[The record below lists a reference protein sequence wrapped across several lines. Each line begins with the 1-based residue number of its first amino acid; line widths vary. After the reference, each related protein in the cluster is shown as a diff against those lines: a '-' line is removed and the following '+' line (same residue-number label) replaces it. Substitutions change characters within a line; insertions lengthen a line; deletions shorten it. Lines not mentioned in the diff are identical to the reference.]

1 MSTTPTFP
9 AVQDVNIEKDGI
21 KIRVDASHR
30 DKDLVKQV
38 PGARWDQKNRVWWT
52 WCTWSAC
59 AQLRA
64 IFGERLVIGPELM
77 AWSTE
82 EYTNRVQPCM
92 ELRDAEDTDLIPH
105 DWPLFPRQR
114 VGVAFLERARHA
126 ILGDEMGAGKTRQT
140 IFTLER
146 LDAYPAVI
154 VATKSAKPG
163 WRDEFAEMV
172 PHRKIVIVEGSAAQR
187 RKCFA
192 EEADVY
198 IIHWQ
203 ILRYHSRIG
212 GYGYIKL
219 SDDEKIPK
227 ELNELDKK
235 AVVLDEAHRLQ
246 DPKAKQTRAAW
257 AICDEVPD
265 EGVRLALTGTPLP
278 NHLGNLWA
286 VARAVSPKEW
296 PSKPAFLDRYA
307 LMTWSPF
314 GFNEIAGIRPET
326 RDEFFKAFDPRFIRR
341 PKHVVTPD
349 LPDKVYMPP
358 REVELPRAQRK
369 VYDQMA
375 DELIAELDD
384 GNVVMVTNPLAR
396 ATRLRQ
402 FASATCE
409 LNEDGKV
416 QMKEPSAVIDEF
428 IEILGELEG
437 KQVLYFSESRQLV
450 ELAAARLDR
459 ENIDTAL
466 ITGSVKDFDREQRRL
481 DFQAGSLRTL
491 GLTMGAG
498 GESLNLQAAS
508 AVVFLERS
516 FSLVK
521 NKQAEDRAHRTGQK
535 NDVLIID
542 IVPKDTVYEGLREI
556 VVGKEMNAEEVCRD
570 KIQLRKLLERS
581 KK

>member
-1 MSTTPTFP
+1 MEI
-9 AVQDVNIEKDGI
+9 VHIEKDGDRI
-21 KIRVDASHR
+21 KVDANFR
-30 DKDLVKQV
+30 DKDLVQQV
-38 PGARWDQKNRVWWT
+38 PGARWDQRRRTWWT
-52 WCTWSAC
+52 WCTWNAC
-59 AQLRA
+59 TQLRG
-64 IFGERLVIGPELM
+64 IFGERLVIGPDLLEW
-77 AWSTE
+77 AASE
-82 EYTNRVQPCM
+82 HANRVQPCM
-92 ELRDAEDTDLIPH
+92 ELREAEDTDLIPH

-126 ILGDEMGAGKTRQT
+126 VLGDEMGAGKTRQT

-163 WRDEFAEMV
+163 WRDEFKEMV
-172 PHRKIVIVEGSAAQR
+172 PHRKVVIVEGTATQR
-187 RKCFA
+187 RKLFA

-198 IIHWQ
+198 IVHWQ

-219 SDDEKIPK
+219 SDEEKEPK
-227 ELNELDKK
+227 ELNALPKK

-265 EGVRLALTGTPLP
+265 SGVRLALTGTPLP

-286 VARAVSPKEW
+286 VARAIAHKEW
-296 PSKPAFLDRYA
+296 PSKTAFLDRYA
-307 LMTWSPF
+307 LQTWSPF
-314 GFNEIAGIRPET
+314 GFNEIAGLNPTT
-326 RDEFFKAFDPRFIRR
+326 RDEFFKCFDPRFIRR
-341 PKHVVTPD
+341 TKHVVTPD
-349 LPDKVYMPP
+349 LPEKVYMPP
-358 REVELPRAQRK
+358 RYVELPAKQRK
-369 VYDQMA
+369 VYDSLA
-375 DELIAELDD
+375 DEMIAELDD
-384 GNVVMVTNPLAR
+384 GNVVMVKNPLAR

-409 LNEDGKV
+409 LDEEGKV
-416 QMKEPSAVIDEF
+416 RMKDPSVVVDELL
-428 IEILGELEG
+428 EIMADLEG
-437 KQVLYFSESRQLV
+437 KQVLYFAESRQLV
-450 ELAAARLDR
+450 EIAAARLTKAG
-459 ENIDTAL
+459 IDTAL
-466 ITGSVKDFDREQRRL
+466 ITGEVRDYDREQRRL
-481 DFQAGSLRTL
+481 DFQAGTLRTL

-498 GESLNLQAAS
+498 GESLNLQAAE

-542 IVPKDTVYEGLREI
+542 IVPVDTVYEGLREVI
-556 VVGKEMNAEEVCRD
+556 VEKEMNAEEVCRD
-570 KIQLRKLLERS
+570 KEQLRRLLAKRGA
-581 KK
+581 